1 MIKSIVR
8 LSALALFAFSL
19 SLTSCS
25 KEGSTG
31 PAGPA
36 GPTGATGATGAKGE
50 TGTAN
55 VIYSDWLDV
64 TFNDTTGV
72 ADVAAPSLTLDVL
85 NKGSIKVYWNL
96 SDETDPFIV
105 SVPAVI
111 SPYLLFSA
119 ETLAQMW
126 PSITDGNYPE
136 IYVDAYYSE
145 KLINLVSNYPVSSSE
160 GFSQFRYII
169 IPGGVQ
175 EGNRSAID
183 WKDYNSVKKYY
194 QLKD

>member
-85 NKGSIKVYWNL
+85 NTGSIKVYWNL

>member
-1 MIKSIVR
+1 M
-8 LSALALFAFSL
+8 
-19 SLTSCS
+19 
-25 KEGSTG
+25 
-31 PAGPA
+31 
-36 GPTGATGATGAKGE
+36 
-50 TGTAN
+50 
-55 VIYSDWLDV
+55 
-64 TFNDTTGV
+64 
-72 ADVAAPSLTLDVL
+72 
-85 NKGSIKVYWNL
+85 YWNL